1 MKYFTSKARTVGA
14 LTASILVAALSTAG
28 VAQSARSL
36 TDGEFA
42 SVERATATT
51 SVTTATESQ
60 KAAARQSEI
69 AARMEAARSLV
80 DGFAASARA
89 EGRAEGWAVDLMQ
102 SVLAL
107 PSGEIKALRAAAS
120 VRDAMK
126 VAREV
131 KSGRQSANSL
141 GGDSRKAIGSA
152 NLDLTFTPVTPCRLV
167 DTRAGAK
174 LTAGATLNVDA
185 DGGNVGNAAGCNL
198 STLGNSGAE
207 PQGFAINVTVTE
219 TGSSG
224 FLQVQPF
231 GVTPS
236 TSWMNWF
243 ATNSTL
249 ANQGIV
255 QNLNN
260 SGTEFTIKANV
271 TDTHVLVDVFGFF
284 VPPRAT
290 ALECNETAQ
299 TLVTA
304 GASGGFATASS
315 PTCATGFTITSG
327 SCEWEGLGGAK
338 ILNNSFLDG
347 TGASAVWTCAGQNN
361 IAATRDLKASATCC
375 RVPGN

>member
-1 MKYFTSKARTVGA
+1 MKFLTSKARTAGA
-14 LTASILVAALSTAG
+14 LTVSILAAALSTAG

-36 TDGEFA
+36 ADGEFA
-42 SVERATATT
+42 SVDRATATA
-51 SVTTATESQ
+51 SVTTPTESQ

-80 DGFAASARA
+80 DGFKANARA

-102 SVLAL
+102 SVLGL

-131 KSGRQSANSL
+131 RSGRQSAKSL
-141 GGDSRKAIGSA
+141 GGDSSKALGSI

-284 VPPRAT
+284 VPARAT

-299 TLVTA
+299 TIVTA
-304 GASGGFATASS
+304 AASGGFVTVSS
-315 PTCATGFTITSG
+315 PVCATGFTITSG
-327 SCEWEGLGGAK
+327 SCEWESIGGAK

-347 TGASAVWTCAGQNN
+347 TGPTAVWTCAGQNN
-361 IAATRDLKASATCC
+361 IAGTRDLKASATCC